1 MHTPLDPLCC
11 ASIGR
16 VLSRKRAFTNCLLT
30 VLSMLHRA
38 YNWEHGLCVYYGV
51 FALNTCTPTL
61 YELIGR
67 RGFICKTPPGIY
79 YTYGF
84 AKKNRRVFTTQI
96 IYLAFSRA
104 WVFGLGGLIHTNLSS
119 TGLAWYTHGKIRH
132 KFR

>member
-84 AKKNRRVFTTQI
+84 ARKKPPR
-96 IYLAFSRA
+96 IYYTNYL
-104 WVFGLGGLIHTNLSS
+104 FGFLSS
-119 TGLAWYTHGKIRH
+119 LG
-132 KFR
+132 FRTRGFDSYKLVINWTCLVYARQDQA